1 MSDKDKNSDLTDQDV
16 MTILNLF
23 EESDFDYLQFEAGD
37 LKLTVSKQGYV
48 PDAAAAPA
56 QTVAAQPAAAPAA
69 PARVPEAPPPEV
81 SAPEPP
87 APAAA
92 PASREGLVPVTAPM
106 VGTFYAAPDPQSPPF
121 VKLGDRV
128 GEGDTVGLIEVMKVF
143 TGIRAGVAGEIAE
156 IAVANAA
163 LVEQG
168 AVLFYIRPDGA
179 GG

>member
-1 MSDKDKNSDLTDQDV
+1 MSDNDKNGDLTDQDV
-16 MTILNLF
+16 MTILELF
-23 EESDFDYLQFEAGD
+23 EDSDFDYLQFEAGD

-48 PDAAAAPA
+48 PEAAAAPPP
-56 QTVAAQPAAAPAA
+56 AAVQPAAAPAA
-69 PARVPEAPPPEV
+69 ASAEPAPAPDP
-81 SAPEPP
+81 APLPAA

-92 PASREGLVPVTAPM
+92 PASHEGLVPVTAPM

-121 VKLGDRV
+121 VALGDKV